1 MKKAL
6 YELSLMQA
14 QQLIANRDITK
25 EDYLEGILSRI
36 ADVEPYLHLFADF
49 DPHVLRRDCS
59 SLNSVSST
67 VQSNKPLLGIPIGV
81 KDIIDTRQLKTQRG
95 SKAFK
100 GRIAPKAASVVQS
113 IEEHGGLVLGKTV
126 TTEFAWRSPGLTR
139 NPWNLAHTPGGSS
152 SGSAAGVAS
161 RCMPAAIGTQTLGSI
176 IRPAAYCGV
185 VGFKPS
191 FGTIPRTGVYPL
203 SPSLDHIGVFTRS
216 VEDAAYLTSFLIK
229 NDGVDFPHH
238 SPLPIPSPLNWSNWS
253 DAQKNMRPPKIA
265 LLKTSKWARVSVEQ
279 QQLIEKTALH
289 LSQSGAD
296 VSVLDLPPSFDC
308 IWDMAD
314 TIQFAEAAEINEL
327 LALEE
332 PCRISSLT
340 QTLVKKGLNIPM
352 LEYVKAKRKQQELIA
367 EFTQCLRGIDAVLTA
382 PALGEAPKGLE
393 DTGDAVFCTPFT
405 FLGAPAITLP
415 AGYSSNGLPLGIQLA
430 NDWGSDAK
438 LLSVAAWVEKALNK
452 IYTPRNLELKL

>member
-1 MKKAL
+1 MKEAL
-6 YELSLMQA
+6 YELSLIQA
-14 QQLIANRDITK
+14 QQLIAKGVITK
-25 EDYLEGILSRI
+25 EDYLEGILDRI
-36 ADVEPYLHLFADF
+36 ADVEPHLHLFVDF
-49 DPHVLRRDCS
+49 DPQALRTNCS
-59 SLNSVSST
+59 KLSAVSSNLKP
-67 VQSNKPLLGIPIGV
+67 NKPLLGIPIGV
-81 KDIIDTRQLKTQRG
+81 KDIIDTQQLKTERG

-161 RCMPAAIGTQTLGSI
+161 HCMPAALGTQTLGSI

-216 VEDAAYLTSFLIK
+216 VEDAAYLTSFLIQ
-229 NDGVDFPHH
+229 NDGIDFPHH
-238 SPLPIPSPLNWSNWS
+238 SPLPIPSALNLSNWS
-253 DAQKNMRPPKIA
+253 DAKTNMRSPKIA
-265 LLKTSKWARVSVEQ
+265 LLKTSKWSRVSGEQ
-279 QQLIEKTALH
+279 QQLIDKTALH
-289 LSQSGAD
+289 LFQSGGD

-314 TIQFAEAAEINEL
+314 TIQFAEAAEINEH
-327 LALEE
+327 LAREE

-340 QTLVKKGLNIPM
+340 QTLVMKGLNVPM

-367 EFTQCLRGIDAVLTA
+367 RFTQCLRGIDAVLTT
-382 PALGEAPKGLE
+382 PSLGEAPKGLE
-393 DTGDAVFCTPFT
+393 DTGDAIFCTPFT

-430 NDWGSDAK
+430 NDWGSDAR
-438 LLSVAAWVEKALNK
+438 LLSVAVWVENALRK
-452 IYTPRNLELKL
+452 FYTPRNLELKL